1 MNKNTVIAVVLSTLV
16 VIATFFM
23 QTYLFPN
30 SSKSNGNSVSQT
42 DENSAAK
49 ENVSESE
56 AAGIA
61 IVHQEQKYNAYQ
73 VQNFLYFHQHLFQK
87 IFL

>member
-49 ENVSESE
+49 ENVPESE
-56 AAGIA
+56 ALENQVFFNEENSAL
-61 IVHQEQKYNAYQ
+61 VEEQ
-73 VQNFLYFHQHLFQK
+73 VL
-87 IFL
+87 